1 MRLQSIRTQSYKS
14 LLPVAITLVYLSI
27 AVGAS
32 IAISASPQQ
41 ITPPTN
47 LGIMDLIERILNLVA
62 PIIVFVFLGVIM
74 YGGFVRMTAA
84 GDADKE
90 KQSSQILLAGII
102 GFVIIAL
109 APVIVNLLGRIIGT
123 GSLVQ

>member
-1 MRLQSIRTQSYKS
+1 MLIYIGLS
-14 LLPVAITLVYLSI
+14 LAAATT
-27 AVGAS
+27 
-32 IAISASPQQ
+32 ISASPQQ

-62 PIIVFVFLGVIM
+62 PIIVLVFMAVIM

-84 GDADKE
+84 GDPDKE
-90 KQSSQILLAGII
+90 KQSSQILLAGVV

>member
-1 MRLQSIRTQSYKS
+1 MKLLPNRTQIVQS
-14 LLPVAITLVYLSI
+14 LLSVVITSAWLGISL
-27 AVGAS
+27 AATTT
-32 IAISASPQQ
+32 ISASPQQ

-62 PIIVFVFLGVIM
+62 PIIVLVFMAVIM

-84 GDADKE
+84 GDPDKE
-90 KQSSQILLAGII
+90 KQSSQILLAGIV